1 MTGNAGLGKET
12 ILKLAE
18 HQPECIWLAA
28 RSQSKAEA
36 AISEIKQAVPGAPIT
51 YLPLDLASFKSVSE
65 AAKKFN
71 DSSSRLDILV
81 NNAGIMMVP
90 AGKTEDGFEIQ
101 FGTNVMGSFLFTK
114 LLLPKLQSTAK
125 LPGADVR
132 VVNLSSE
139 AHRGQTL
146 GGLILDETKMANFG
160 PSTAYANSK
169 LANILYAREFARRY
183 PEITSVSVHPGIIAG
198 TALWEP
204 FKNQGFLQNMGS
216 KLATMVLPNVEQ
228 GTRNQLWA
236 ATCKK
241 DEIKN
246 GQYYTPIGS
255 ASGGS
260 GKASSTA
267 KDAELWDWAENEC
280 KKRGY

>member
-1 MTGNAGLGKET
+1 M
-12 ILKLAE
+12 
-18 HQPECIWLAA
+18 
-28 RSQSKAEA
+28 
-36 AISEIKQAVPGAPIT
+36 T
-51 YLPLDLASFKSVSE
+51 YLPLDLASFKSISE

-71 DSSSRLDILV
+71 DSSSRLDILF

-90 AGKTEDGFEIQ
+90 VAKTEDGFEIQ
-101 FGTNVMGSFLFTK
+101 FGTNVMGSFLLTK

-139 AHRGQTL
+139 AHRGQTIS
-146 GGLILDETKMANFG
+146 GLVLDEKKMENFG
-160 PSTAYANSK
+160 PSTAYGNSK
-169 LANILYAREFARRY
+169 LGNILYAREFAKRY

-216 KLATMVLPNVEQ
+216 KFAAMIFPDVEQ
-228 GTRNQLWA
+228 GARNQLWA

-241 DEIKN
+241 EEIKN
-246 GQYYTPIGS
+246 GQYYMPVGA

-260 GKASSTA
+260 WKASSTA